1 MVHLTYKKISLSI
14 IAILS
19 FFCLIFSTQNSFALT
34 RIKDD
39 TDLSRINLYQFTL
52 RQDNMEVLNQNA
64 AVVKDVVPA
73 NGSWKESTVFSLK
86 VDKNQ
91 NSQSFPNTI
100 TLRFKNA
107 GIVYGKVVDVYVKVN
122 NVTANLAEKNADYNN
137 SSKTVVPFLTVDENW
152 GTKSI
157 QIMDYIYPNHPT
169 VTHDIYQSYWI
180 NANVTAD
187 LRYQDGTP
195 CDLKLV
201 MTPSDIDVISN
212 IHGQTLKES
221 FTLENATSTIAKIV
235 TNNANN
241 LAEVASGGNIT
252 WTPTDPNGTSGD
264 WDEHNKTGFAVR
276 SVNNTMTFSYG
287 TTASCGGLFGIYTEV
302 PAAPPVKTVST
313 EKVTAKSGQEI
324 NYTVN
329 YTAPVP
335 GVDLIGNLDSMK
347 MADTFDERLDFKS
360 LSVVLDGKTLIEGED
375 YTVDVS
381 GQTVTVTPAAKYL
394 AKGNG
399 GKNYVITYKTVTN
412 SKIEQNGSDI
422 ENRAEQI
429 LDNVPSHSNT
439 VKTQVLFKK
448 THEYRSGT
456 PGKELPQ
463 SVLDLLPPAQL
474 DIPNGTT
481 VTPDPPKNNIQ
492 KVSVPEGN
500 WVFKGYD
507 KESEV
512 INNKDAHFI
521 GIWVIE
527 EYDKPVKDVVNTA
540 GTSINGQSVKPGDVL
555 TYTIS
560 YTNTTDSDREVTI
573 TDTIPKSTTYVN
585 GSADNDG
592 VYADGKLTW
601 KKTVAKDTT
610 LKVTFQVK
618 VNDDVNGK
626 AIENTGHVD
635 DGLQKIDTNP
645 THNPTPKKPVKDV
658 LDTKGTSIDGQEVK
672 RGQELTYTVTY
683 QNTTGQAQD
692 VTITDAIPEHTTYVE
707 NSADNAG
714 TYADGKVTWTKNVA
728 ANETWTVK
736 FKVKVDDKVN
746 QDKIEN
752 TAQVITGNN
761 TVKTNTTKNPT
772 PKQYSLPGTGGTGI
786 GIYLM
791 LGSALVVGAVAV
803 LTYRFYHKRKVNG

>member
-1 MVHLTYKKISLSI
+1 MFKSIGKRIAMTAIAVFSFLLLVFSAQNTMAIS
-14 IAILS
+14 
-19 FFCLIFSTQNSFALT
+19 

-39 TDLSRINLYQFTL
+39 TDLSKINLYQFTL

-180 NANVTAD
+180 NANVTAE

-221 FTLENATSTIAKIV
+221 FALENATSTIAKIV

-252 WTPTDPNGTSGD
+252 WTPTDPNGTSND
-264 WDEHNKTGFAVR
+264 WDEHNKTGLAVR

-429 LDNVPSHSNT
+429 LDNVPSYSNT

-456 PGKELPQ
+456 LGKELPQ

-481 VTPDPPKNNIQ
+481 VTPDPPKNNI
-492 KVSVPEGN
+492 
-500 WVFKGYD
+500 
-507 KESEV
+507 
-512 INNKDAHFI
+512 
-521 GIWVIE
+521 
-527 EYDKPVKDVVNTA
+527 
-540 GTSINGQSVKPGDVL
+540 
-555 TYTIS
+555 
-560 YTNTTDSDREVTI
+560 
-573 TDTIPKSTTYVN
+573 
-585 GSADNDG
+585 
-592 VYADGKLTW
+592 
-601 KKTVAKDTT
+601 
-610 LKVTFQVK
+610 
-618 VNDDVNGK
+618 
-626 AIENTGHVD
+626 
-635 DGLQKIDTNP
+635 
-645 THNPTPKKPVKDV
+645 
-658 LDTKGTSIDGQEVK
+658 
-672 RGQELTYTVTY
+672 
-683 QNTTGQAQD
+683 
-692 VTITDAIPEHTTYVE
+692 
-707 NSADNAG
+707 
-714 TYADGKVTWTKNVA
+714 
-728 ANETWTVK
+728 
-736 FKVKVDDKVN
+736 
-746 QDKIEN
+746 
-752 TAQVITGNN
+752 
-761 TVKTNTTKNPT
+761 
-772 PKQYSLPGTGGTGI
+772 
-786 GIYLM
+786 
-791 LGSALVVGAVAV
+791 
-803 LTYRFYHKRKVNG
+803 